1 MYRLPLSTALIS
13 LALAQFAGCASKPA
27 VHQASAPPYT
37 GPRITL
43 HAAPGN
49 AAIAELASKDETSAI
64 AYLNARRAELG
75 LGALAADPLVAKAAA
90 AHASYLETN
99 RATGHEENAGL
110 PGFSAADVT
119 ARVRLHTQTAGA
131 SEVFAVYGGQRAP
144 QLPMAEIFDSPY
156 HRGAMLYDWARAGEA
171 VASGKSQIIVVDFAD
186 PQPAIGATE
195 LVAYPYDGQKDA
207 PLAWQDIEQPDP
219 MGPDTRYRGA
229 VLGYPITLSGGT
241 NAHIELAT
249 FELRDGHG
257 KKVRCQ
263 IAPLTAADVGRN
275 TAVCTPF
282 SPLRPQTT
290 YTVHA
295 TGRLTQQYGVA
306 NAPFDLQWSFTT
318 TDTHARAWLQQPH
331 A

>member
-1 MYRLPLSTALIS
+1 MYRKTFSAALFSITALH
-13 LALAQFAGCASKPA
+13 LCGCATR
-27 VHQASAPPYT
+27 HTASEAAAAPYT

-43 HAAPGN
+43 HAAPGTN
-49 AAIAELASKDETSAI
+49 AIADLSDERTTSAI
-64 AYLNARRAELG
+64 AFLNARRAELG
-75 LGALAADPLVAKAAA
+75 LSALASDPLIAKAAQ
-90 AHASYLETN
+90 AHASYLEVN
-99 RATGHEENAGL
+99 RAAGHEERAGL

-144 QLPMAEIFDSPY
+144 ALPIEEIFDSPY
-156 HRGAMLYDWARAGEA
+156 HRGAMLYDWGRAGEA
-171 VASGKSQIIVVDFAD
+171 VASGNSQIVVVDFAD

-195 LVAYPYDGQKDA
+195 LVAYPYNGQKDA

-229 VLGYPITLSGGT
+229 ILGYPITLSGGT

-249 FELRDGHG
+249 FDLRDPHG

-263 IAPLTAADVGRN
+263 IAPLTAADAGRN

-282 SPLRPQTT
+282 SPLRPHTT
-290 YTVHA
+290 YSVRA
-295 TGRLTQQYGVA
+295 TGLLTQQFGVA
-306 NAPFDLQWSFTT
+306 NAPFDLEWSFTT
-318 TDTHARAWLQQPH
+318 SAAHARSWLQQPH